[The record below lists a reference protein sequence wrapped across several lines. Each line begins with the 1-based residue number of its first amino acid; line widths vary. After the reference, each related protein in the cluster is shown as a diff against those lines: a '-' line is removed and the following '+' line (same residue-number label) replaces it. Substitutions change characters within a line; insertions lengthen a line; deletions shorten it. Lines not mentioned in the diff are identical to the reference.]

1 MTPNKEDSRQS
12 HVQASE
18 SLRCAA
24 APPTSVDLSS
34 TLSFACVRIFW
45 RHPCAQ
51 LDRTGTRSVSTH
63 FIQLPVTR
71 FVECPIVCFRAHL
84 LLCSCERDSPRVA
97 SVLNL
102 FKESDL
108 NATASATN
116 PPQGSARK
124 ADSVNVFQLQTAVT
138 GPVVPVSTFLFVVI

>member
-1 MTPNKEDSRQS
+1 MVRGTKKQFREQS
-12 HVQASE
+12 HVQPSE

-24 APPTSVDLSS
+24 APATSVDLSS

-84 LLCSCERDSPRVA
+84 LLCSCERDSPRLA
-97 SVLNL
+97 SVLIVKQWNRRTFEGGL
-102 FKESDL
+102 GGYAAYL
-108 NATASATN
+108 
-116 PPQGSARK
+116 
-124 ADSVNVFQLQTAVT
+124 TAVSLGT
-138 GPVVPVSTFLFVVI
+138 RQSCEP